1 MFDKCYSYSEGALAQ
16 CKTRYLW
23 VLDKQ
28 CDYSHFDF
36 RWEPAPWEAHFRHA
50 FGSQWQKDSGT
61 YLIPKAGYSETKYSK
76 EQTVLRVN
84 SNKHWDRL
92 DFDFDYSWHPD
103 PTDPPYIYQF
113 GTQHQKTGGPRYTV
127 PGAKDT
133 KFVGSITSKVK
144 AVAAG
149 AVLVKHLN
157 SDYKADGI
165 EILATTR
172 FISNYLDTLK
182 RTLKKIEAEYVWVI
196 SDLCDYTKFDFSWH
210 PELWQ
215 NSMLHVFRSNKQKFG
230 DTFFIHIDS
239 FLKTA
244 SKIKLLEYYTPLNFV
259 KTSVP
264 RVDPPQIKFNSDSVV
279 DAIWSHEFQEPVV
292 QFYKHK
298 PVKPVTISLWQE
310 RLRTV
315 VPLVRGSESVLVP
328 KDAKN
333 YIRTQVYDYE
343 WIDKKHIPLS
353 AEPQDIV
360 FISYDEIEAEKNYQT
375 LLELT
380 KDLPNQV
387 HRITGVEGMQN
398 ALKAACTIATTPWS
412 YHVFAKTEVHRD
424 FKFNYT
430 PDYLQIP
437 KHYIFHAHNMS
448 NDLVYGEMGIIL
460 YNNKMVIESPEYEKL
475 GLDFTLS
482 FPTETVPELSCYG
495 RFATSPYQAWRTAFR
510 ETSKIAYFNNENP
523 TMESKHRLHV
533 WTSKAHGD
541 YAEWVLKG
549 ANDGLKHFEKIGPQL
564 DKLKSTINNWNWLH
578 TYYERK
584 YSSNESE
591 I

>member
-244 SKIKLLEYYTPLNFV
+244 
-259 KTSVP
+259 
-264 RVDPPQIKFNSDSVV
+264 
-279 DAIWSHEFQEPVV
+279 
-292 QFYKHK
+292 
-298 PVKPVTISLWQE
+298 
-310 RLRTV
+310 
-315 VPLVRGSESVLVP
+315 
-328 KDAKN
+328 
-333 YIRTQVYDYE
+333 
-343 WIDKKHIPLS
+343 
-353 AEPQDIV
+353 
-360 FISYDEIEAEKNYQT
+360 
-375 LLELT
+375 
-380 KDLPNQV
+380 
-387 HRITGVEGMQN
+387 
-398 ALKAACTIATTPWS
+398 
-412 YHVFAKTEVHRD
+412 
-424 FKFNYT
+424 
-430 PDYLQIP
+430 
-437 KHYIFHAHNMS
+437 
-448 NDLVYGEMGIIL
+448 
-460 YNNKMVIESPEYEKL
+460 
-475 GLDFTLS
+475 
-482 FPTETVPELSCYG
+482 
-495 RFATSPYQAWRTAFR
+495 
-510 ETSKIAYFNNENP
+510 
-523 TMESKHRLHV
+523 
-533 WTSKAHGD
+533 
-541 YAEWVLKG
+541 
-549 ANDGLKHFEKIGPQL
+549 
-564 DKLKSTINNWNWLH
+564 
-578 TYYERK
+578 
-584 YSSNESE
+584 
-591 I
+591 

>member
-1 MFDKCYSYSEGALAQ
+1 
-16 CKTRYLW
+16 
-23 VLDKQ
+23 
-28 CDYSHFDF
+28 
-36 RWEPAPWEAHFRHA
+36 
-50 FGSQWQKDSGT
+50 
-61 YLIPKAGYSETKYSK
+61 
-76 EQTVLRVN
+76 
-84 SNKHWDRL
+84 
-92 DFDFDYSWHPD
+92 
-103 PTDPPYIYQF
+103 
-113 GTQHQKTGGPRYTV
+113 
-127 PGAKDT
+127 
-133 KFVGSITSKVK
+133 
-144 AVAAG
+144 
-149 AVLVKHLN
+149 
-157 SDYKADGI
+157 
-165 EILATTR
+165 
-172 FISNYLDTLK
+172 
-182 RTLKKIEAEYVWVI
+182 
-196 SDLCDYTKFDFSWH
+196 
-210 PELWQ
+210 
-215 NSMLHVFRSNKQKFG
+215 MLHVFRSNKQKFG